1 MCYNF
6 SYLTSMTA
14 NKIPSL
20 GALGLVA
27 VVLVGSLG
35 IPAVAGAQSSPPL
48 AEVAKKEA
56 ERRKGITESK
66 KVLTNKDLPESAIKP
81 KGTPSADPGQAAAA
95 PGTEG
100 ATAEGKP
107 AAAAGSADA
116 AAPAGGDEASWRSRI
131 SQAREA
137 LRRNEMFAQALQ
149 TRVNSLTND
158 FASRDD
164 PYQRARIGEERS
176 KTIDELAAV
185 KNDIEQSRKQIADI
199 EEEAR
204 KAGVPPGWIR

>member
-1 MCYNF
+1 
-6 SYLTSMTA
+6 MTA

-27 VVLVGSLG
+27 VMLVGSLG

-48 AEVAKKEA
+48 AEVARKEA
-56 ERRKGITESK
+56 ERRKSVTESK

-81 KGTPSADPGQAAAA
+81 KGAPSAEPGQAGAA

-100 ATAEGKP
+100 AAAEGQP
-107 AAAAGSADA
+107 ATAAAAEGSAA
-116 AAPAGGDEASWRSRI
+116 AGGDEAAWRSRI

-149 TRVNSLTND
+149 TRINSLTND

-164 PYQRARIGEERS
+164 PYQRARLGEERS

-204 KAGVPPGWIR
+204 KAGIPPGWIR